1 VRRIFTE
8 YATGRSPRAIAKALN
23 RDGVAGPS
31 GKPWGASTIHGN
43 WRRGTGILNNELY
56 VGRLVWN
63 RLRYSKDPNTGKRVS
78 RLNPAAALI
87 MQPVPDLRIIDD
99 DLWAAVKTR
108 QGAHQDLVER
118 TGGGYRL
125 NATHRRRYLFSGL
138 LTCGVCGGGYTI
150 TGNDRYG
157 CANYRNRGTCGN
169 SAVIRRQELEARV
182 LAGLKDKL
190 LAPALVKEFIAEFH
204 AELNRRNR
212 ESELGYEAS
221 RRELAETERKIASIL
236 RAIEDGVY
244 TGSTKDRLLHLEKR
258 KAELEAMKPVPPT
271 PRLHP
276 NLAALYASKVAGL
289 EEALNEPD
297 AREQA
302 GEALRGLVDE
312 IRLTPDPASGLQ
324 IELYGELGAILA
336 IGQGTNANRPGD
348 VPRRFSLVAGRGFE
362 PLTFRL

>member
-1 VRRIFTE
+1 
-8 YATGRSPRAIAKALN
+8 
-23 RDGVAGPS
+23 
-31 GKPWGASTIHGN
+31 
-43 WRRGTGILNNELY
+43 
-56 VGRLVWN
+56 
-63 RLRYSKDPNTGKRVS
+63 
-78 RLNPAAALI
+78 LNPAAALI
-87 MQPVPDLRIIDD
+87 TQPVPDLRIIED

-108 QGAHQDLVER
+108 QGAHQDLVDR
-118 TGGGYRL
+118 TEDGYRL

-169 SAVIRRQELEARV
+169 RAVIRRQDLEARV

-221 RRELAETERKIASIL
+221 RRELAETERKIVSIL

-244 TGSTKDRLLHLEKR
+244 TGSTKDRLLLLEKR
-258 KAELEAMKPVPPT
+258 KAELETMKPVPPT

-289 EEALNEPD
+289 EEALNEPE

-302 GEALRGLVDE
+302 AEALRGLVDE
-312 IRLTPDPASGLQ
+312 IRLTPDATCVLQ

-336 IGQGTNANRPGD
+336 IGQERNANRPGD
-348 VPRRFSLVAGRGFE
+348 VPR
-362 PLTFRL
+362 